1 MIVVRR
7 LTKEDL
13 QLRVDWMNDIKVYR
27 SMHFEVPVMLDNTI
41 RWFENNSENPKRADL
56 TFTENGE
63 TVAFGGLTGINRE
76 INKAELYVF
85 VNPKAQR
92 GGIGTR
98 VTKALC
104 RYGFEELGLQK
115 IFLETNEDNY
125 AARRVYEKCG
135 FVLEGKHRNEYI
147 SAEGRV
153 LCRMYYGLLK
163 GELSE

>member
-13 QLRVDWMNDIKVYR
+13 QLRVDWMNDIKVYS

-76 INKAELYVF
+76 INKA
-85 VNPKAQR
+85 
-92 GGIGTR
+92 
-98 VTKALC
+98 
-104 RYGFEELGLQK
+104 
-115 IFLETNEDNY
+115 
-125 AARRVYEKCG
+125 
-135 FVLEGKHRNEYI
+135 
-147 SAEGRV
+147 
-153 LCRMYYGLLK
+153 
-163 GELSE
+163 